1 MPVNLDG
8 HFPQLGSRTDACH
21 IWVEIIQW
29 RLRKCHMNE
38 TNIQPTDMQNFP
50 QHDSSGK
57 QFDEQTALAM
67 SDLCVGVL
75 PVWAR
80 HLATSRTQS
89 EVAVTEMLKAFADID
104 PHIGRAE
111 RQARQITEALCQADG
126 GITGLAQACERL
138 VAPVL
143 ANPALPAG
151 AGEAIGQVLAMV
163 RQAVDALEQIAS
175 PFSHETQM
183 VAEHIERMYKGF
195 QYQDRI
201 SQMLALLESDIARLQ
216 HTLAGNGAAP
226 PKLADWLQSLESQYA
241 MAEQRHDHH
250 GQNSA
255 GSPAI
260 DNDETTFF

>member
-1 MPVNLDG
+1 
-8 HFPQLGSRTDACH
+8 
-21 IWVEIIQW
+21 
-29 RLRKCHMNE
+29 
-38 TNIQPTDMQNFP
+38 MQNFP
-50 QHDSSGK
+50 QHASSGK
-57 QFDEQTALAM
+57 QIDEQSVRALNA
-67 SDLCVGVL
+67 LCAGVL

-80 HLATSRTQS
+80 HLATSRAQS

-111 RQARQITEALCQADG
+111 RQALQITEALRQADG
-126 GITGLAQACERL
+126 GITGLAQACERI

-143 ANPALPAG
+143 DNPALPAG

-183 VAEHIERMYKGF
+183 VAEHVERMYMGF

-201 SQMLALLESDIARLQ
+201 SQMMALLESDIARLQ
-216 HTLAGNGAAP
+216 DTLAEHGATP
-226 PKLADWLQSLESQYA
+226 PQLADWLQSLESQYA

-260 DNDETTFF
+260 DNNETTFF